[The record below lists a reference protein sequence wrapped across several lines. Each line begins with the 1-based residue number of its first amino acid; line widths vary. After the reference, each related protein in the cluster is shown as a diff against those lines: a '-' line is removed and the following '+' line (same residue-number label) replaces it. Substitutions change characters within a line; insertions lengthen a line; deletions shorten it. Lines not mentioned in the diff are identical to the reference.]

1 MSGPQH
7 TEIIA
12 EAGVNHNGS
21 LDRALEMVDVAAEA
35 GADTIKFQT
44 FRSERLVTRAA
55 PKARY
60 QRAQTGEAD
69 SQFEMLRRLELDD
82 DMHRALIARS
92 QDRGIKFL
100 STPFDPQSLRYLA
113 EDLGLPV
120 LKISS
125 GDLTNPLVLLEAGRS
140 GRQVILSTGMARLA
154 EVEAALAVLAFGYTA
169 GNETP
174 SIAAFEAA
182 WGKPEGRAAVTR
194 NVVVLHCTTEY
205 PAPFD
210 EVNLR
215 AMATIAEAF
224 GVRAGYSDHTT
235 GLAVPV
241 AAVALG
247 AAVIEKH
254 FTLDR
259 GLPGPD
265 HAASLEPSEFKQM
278 VRSIR
283 EVEQAL
289 GRPEKTP
296 SASETDNIAVARKSL
311 TAAAEIAAGAPFTA
325 ENLTVKRP
333 GNGMSPMRYWD
344 ILGRASDRRYE
355 TDETIE

>member
-1 MSGPQH
+1 MSSPQH

-60 QRAQTGEAD
+60 QRQTTDGGD

-82 DMHRALIARS
+82 AMHRALLARCR
-92 QDRGIKFL
+92 DRGIKFL
-100 STPFDPQSLRYLA
+100 STPFDPRSLRYLA

-140 GRQVILSTGMARLA
+140 GRQVILSTGMATLA
-154 EVEAALAVLAFGYTA
+154 EIEAALAVLAFGYAA
-169 GNETP
+169 GTEPP
-174 SIAAFEAA
+174 STTAFEAA
-182 WGKPEGRAAVTR
+182 WGKPEGRAAVAQ

-205 PAPFD
+205 PAPFE

-215 AMATIAEAF
+215 AMATIAAAF
-224 GVRAGYSDHTT
+224 GLRVGYSDHTT
-235 GLAVPV
+235 GLAVPI
-241 AAVALG
+241 AAAALG

-265 HAASLEPSEFKQM
+265 HAASLEPDELKRM

-289 GRPEKTP
+289 GRAEKAP
-296 SASETDNIAVARKSL
+296 SASETDNIPVARKSL
-311 TAAAEIAAGAPFTA
+311 TATAEIAAGAPFTA

-333 GNGMSPMRYWD
+333 GNGVSPMRYWD
-344 ILGRASDRRYE
+344 MLGRVSDRAYRA
-355 TDETIE
+355 DETIE

>member
-1 MSGPQH
+1 MSGPRH

-21 LDRALEMVDVAAEA
+21 LDRALDMVDVAAEA

-44 FRSERLVTRAA
+44 FRAGRLVTRAA

-60 QRAQTGEAD
+60 QRQTTDGDD

-82 DMHRALIARS
+82 DMHRALLARCR
-92 QDRGIKFL
+92 DRGIKFL
-100 STPFDPQSLRYLA
+100 STPFDPRSLRYLA

-140 GRQVILSTGMARLA
+140 GRQVILSTGMATLA
-154 EVEAALAVLAFGYTA
+154 EIEAALAVLAFGYAA
-169 GNETP
+169 GEEPP
-174 SIAAFEAA
+174 STAAFEAA

-205 PAPFD
+205 PAPFE

-215 AMATIAEAF
+215 AMATIAAAF
-224 GVRAGYSDHTT
+224 GLRVGYSDHTK
-235 GLAVPV
+235 GIAVPI

-247 AAVIEKH
+247 AVVIEKH

-259 GLPGPD
+259 NLPGPD
-265 HAASLEPSEFKQM
+265 HAASIEPHELKRM

-283 EVEQAL
+283 EVERAL
-289 GRPEKTP
+289 GSKEKAP
-296 SASETDNIAVARKSL
+296 AASETQNIAVARKSL
-311 TAAAEIAAGAPFTA
+311 TAAAEIASSEPFTA

-333 GNGMSPMRYWD
+333 GTGVSPMRYWD
-344 ILGRASDRRYE
+344 LLGRASDRAYK

>member
-1 MSGPQH
+1 VSGPRH

-44 FRSERLVTRAA
+44 FRSEHLVTRAA

-60 QRAQTGEAD
+60 QRQTTDGD
-69 SQFEMLRRLELDD
+69 DTQFEMLRRLELDD
-82 DMHRALIARS
+82 SMHRALLARCRERS
-92 QDRGIKFL
+92 IKFL
-100 STPFDPQSLRYLA
+100 STPFDPRSLRYLA

-125 GDLTNPLVLLEAGRS
+125 GDLTNPMVLLEAGRS
-140 GRQVILSTGMARLA
+140 GRQVILSTGMATLA

-169 GNETP
+169 GREPP
-174 SIAAFEAA
+174 STAAFEAA
-182 WGKPEGRAAVTR
+182 WVKPEGRAAVTR

-205 PAPFD
+205 PAPFED
-210 EVNLR
+210 VNLR

-224 GVRAGYSDHTT
+224 DLRAGYSDHTN
-235 GLAVPV
+235 GIAVPI
-241 AAVALG
+241 AAAALG

-265 HAASLEPSEFKQM
+265 HAASLEPDELNHM
-278 VRSIR
+278 VRAIR
-283 EVEQAL
+283 EVELAL
-289 GRPEKTP
+289 GAKEKAP
-296 SASETDNIAVARKSL
+296 AASELHNIAVARKSL
-311 TAAAEIAAGAPFTA
+311 TAAAEIAAGAPFT
-325 ENLTVKRP
+325 ERNLTVKRP
-333 GNGMSPMRYWD
+333 GTGASPMRYWD
-344 ILGRASDRRYE
+344 LLGRASDRAYK

>member
-1 MSGPQH
+1 
-7 TEIIA
+7 
-12 EAGVNHNGS
+12 
-21 LDRALEMVDVAAEA
+21 MVDVAAQA

-44 FRSERLVTRAA
+44 FRTECLVTHAA

-60 QRAQTGEAD
+60 QRQTTDGD
-69 SQFEMLRRLELDD
+69 GSQFEMLRRLELDD
-82 DMHRALIARS
+82 DMHRALLARCR
-92 QDRGIKFL
+92 DRGITFL
-100 STPFDPQSLRYLA
+100 STPFDPRSLHYLA

-125 GDLTNPLVLLEAGRS
+125 GDLTNPLILLEAGRS
-140 GRQVILSTGMARLA
+140 GRQVILSTGMATLG
-154 EVEAALAVLAFGYTA
+154 EIEAALAVLAFGYTA

-174 SIAAFEAA
+174 STAAFEAA
-182 WGKPEGRAAVTR
+182 WQRPEGRAAVTR

-205 PAPFD
+205 PAPFE

-224 GVRAGYSDHTT
+224 GVCAGYSDHTT
-235 GLAVPV
+235 SIAVPV

-259 GLPGPD
+259 SLPGPD
-265 HAASLEPSEFKQM
+265 HAASLEPDELKQM

-283 EVEQAL
+283 EVELAL
-289 GRPEKTP
+289 GSPVKAPT
-296 SASETDNIAVARKSL
+296 ASELHNVAVARKSL
-311 TAAAEIAAGAPFTA
+311 TAAAGIAAGGPFT
-325 ENLTVKRP
+325 ERNLTVKRP
-333 GNGMSPMRYWD
+333 GNGISPMRYWD
-344 ILGRASDRRYE
+344 MLGRASDRAYK